1 MNLSL
6 QNYFL
11 LFIIYSFLGWAME
24 VTCKSIEYKRFINRG
39 FLIGPYCPIY
49 GWGAILITKVLYRY
63 SNDYLVMF
71 IMTILT
77 CGILEYLTSY
87 AMEKLF
93 KARWWD
99 YSKKSFNINGR
110 VCLSTIIPFGILGLF
125 ITYITNPFFIGILDK
140 INIKAINITAIILGI
155 IYIIDNI
162 ISFIVIF
169 GFRATTQNVNKEG
182 SSDDTEEITKKV
194 RAILSQKSIFYRRLI
209 NAYPKLMTIKAKIK
223 QIKNEIK
230 ENVEEVKTNINEKKE
245 EVRNNIEEKKEILK
259 EAIQDKK
266 EDLKTVFTEQ
276 KQDENQKGT

>member
-71 IMTILT
+71 VMTILI

-99 YSKKSFNINGR
+99 YSKKAFNINGR

-162 ISFIVIF
+162 ISFVVIF

-209 NAYPKLMTIKAKIK
+209 NAYPKLRTIKAKIK